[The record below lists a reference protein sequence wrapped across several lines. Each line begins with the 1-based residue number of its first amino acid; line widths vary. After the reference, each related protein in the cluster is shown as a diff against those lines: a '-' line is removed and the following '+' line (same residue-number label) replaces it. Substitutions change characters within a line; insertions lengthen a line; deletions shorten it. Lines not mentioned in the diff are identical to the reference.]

1 MVYNIKKGGTD
12 MLYNAKNGTAAFAGG
27 TLDYIRFGTGRKN
40 LLMLPGL
47 GDGLRT
53 VKGTALPM
61 AAMYRMFAKDFTVW
75 AFSRRNDQKPGA
87 TTRDMARDAALAMD
101 ALGMERAAVLG
112 VSMGG
117 MIAQWLAIDH
127 PSLVRRLILAV
138 TTPTGNETLQAVVPR
153 WMEMARQGD
162 YAGIMLYT
170 AEKSYSDAYL
180 KKNRLFLPLLGK
192 VGKPDDFTRFLCM
205 ASACLTHDT
214 TAHLGSITA
223 PTLIIGGGQDK
234 IVGAEASRQL
244 HEGIAGS
251 ELYMYPEYGHAAYE
265 EAKDFCSRVMGFLA

>member
-1 MVYNIKKGGTD
+1 
-12 MLYNAKNGTAAFAGG
+12 MLYNARNGQL
-27 TLDYIRFGTGRKN
+27 TLDGAAVHYLQFGKGDHH
-40 LLMLPGL
+40 LIMIPGL
-47 GDGLRT
+47 GDGLKT
-53 VKGTALPM
+53 AEGMALPV
-61 AAMYRMFAKDFTVW
+61 AWQYRAFARAGYTVTLI
-75 AFSRRNDQKPGA
+75 SRREPLPEGY
-87 TTRDMARDAALAMD
+87 TTRDMAADLAAC
-101 ALGMERAAVLG
+101 MEKLSIPQADVLG
-112 VSMGG
+112 VSQGG
-117 MIAQWLAIDH
+117 MIAQWLCIDH
-127 PSLVRRLILAV
+127 PEKVHRLILAV

-170 AEKSYSDAYL
+170 AKKSYSDAYL

-205 ASACLTHDT
+205 AEACLTHDT

-265 EAKDFCSRVMGFLA
+265 EAKDFCSRVMGFLK